1 MQGRFII
8 AVGVAG
14 VIKKGKNLE
23 VFSLGDRVVFVSVAL
38 RTGHR
43 GAHPHPH
50 GGVHPVDDRG
60 IAELLIIGAAFT
72 VGHRIPVKGRGDE
85 LVLRGLREQIA
96 RNLLHRKLIKRFV
109 VVEGP
114 DHIIA
119 EGPDSARRV
128 IGIPGGV
135 GITGQIQPEPGPVF
149 AVGGR
154 RQQAV
159 DQPPVSLRRGIP
171 DKGRDLLR

>member
-43 GAHPHPH
+43 RAHPHPH

-85 LVLRGLREQIA
+85 LVLRGLREQVA